1 MQLHPTKLVKTFLQK
16 NPDLMQSYIDW
27 GTILVGSALNPL
39 GAILLHLIELQGLDP
54 NTSSIQKY
62 CRELEE
68 ALAAVNDP
76 KDFDSDYDLSWV
88 TKKWQETNRG
98 LKDFTL
104 TQQKFREL
112 TDLSDVADKP
122 SKFVPAE
129 VIVGERGADSED
141 DFFAKCTEINRV
153 ASPAPKREIPI
164 TTEEREARD
173 QRKREVLERMKAKI
187 DLSSK
192 YGRQEY
198 RKVVAEEDILD
209 NNTKFNP
216 GGFMEDKLNELEEL
230 LQKME
235 KDSPPKSKPTKKANK
250 ITKVNR
256 INKRPFIKKEPATRL
271 SDDNLLRAEKLAR
284 EMVVKGLCD
293 DNNVAIEAQIAE
305 LASLSKPLEDLAKI
319 IKRHTP
325 KIQFSKNAYSEAEK
339 LQALIKKGHL
349 NPQDLHELITHGAN
363 QESVDCWKHQHSHEY
378 NETTKFKG
386 NFRRAP
392 SKG

>member
-1 MQLHPTKLVKTFLQK
+1 MQLHPTQLVKTFLQDK
-16 NPDLMQSYIDW
+16 PDLMQSYVDW
-27 GTILVGSALNPL
+27 GTVFVEYALAPL
-39 GAILLHLIELQGLDP
+39 GGILLHLIDVQGLDP

-68 ALAAVNDP
+68 ALANVQDT

-88 TKKWQETNRG
+88 TKKWQDANRG
-98 LKDFTL
+98 LKAVQL
-104 TQQKFREL
+104 TQEKFREL
-112 TDLSDVADKP
+112 TDLSDIADKP
-122 SKFVPAE
+122 AE
-129 VIVGERGADSED
+129 VVVNGRVADSED
-141 DFFAKCTEINRV
+141 EFFAKCTEINRV
-153 ASPAPKREIPI
+153 APPAPKREIPI
-164 TTEEREARD
+164 TPEEQEARD
-173 QRKREVLERMKAKI
+173 QRKRDVLKRMKAKI

-198 RKVVAEEDILD
+198 RKVVAEENILD

-325 KIQFSKNAYSEAEK
+325 KIQFSKRAHKEAEEI
-339 LQALIKKGHL
+339 QTLIKKGHL
-349 NPQDLHELITHGAN
+349 NPKDLDELVNNGAR
-363 QESVDCWKHQHSHEY
+363 QESVDCWKQQHNHEY
-378 NETTKFKG
+378 NEATKFKG
-386 NFRRAP
+386 NFRRSP

>member
-27 GTILVGSALNPL
+27 GTVLVGSALNPL
-39 GAILLHLIELQGLDP
+39 GAILLHLLDVQGLDP

-62 CRELEE
+62 QRELEE
-68 ALAAVNDP
+68 ALGAVNDS
-76 KDFDSDYDLSWV
+76 KDFDTDYDLSWV

-98 LKDFTL
+98 LKNFAL

-112 TDLSDVADKP
+112 TDLNDVSDKP
-122 SKFVPAE
+122 PVPAE
-129 VIVGERGADSED
+129 VIVNGRVADSEE
-141 DFFAKCTEINRV
+141 DFFAHTTELNRV
-153 ASPAPKREIPI
+153 APPAPKREIPL
-164 TTEEREARD
+164 THEERD
-173 QRKREVLERMKAKI
+173 QRRQEVLDRMKAKMGA
-187 DLSSK
+187 SGK
-192 YGRQEY
+192 YG
-198 RKVVAEEDILD
+198 ILD

-235 KDSPPKSKPTKKANK
+235 KDSPKKTKPAKKANK

-256 INKRPFIKKEPATRL
+256 VNKRPFIKKEPATRL

-293 DNNVAIEAQIAE
+293 DNNTAIEAQIAE
-305 LASLSKPLEDLAKI
+305 LSKLNDKSVDALAKV
-319 IKRHTP
+319 IKGHTQT
-325 KIQFSKNAYSEAEK
+325 KIFSRKAIKEAEHIQYQIKSGK
-339 LQALIKKGHL
+339 LSL
-349 NPQDLHELITHGAN
+349 QDVDKLVIEGLM
-363 QESVDCWKHQHSHEY
+363 QESVDCWKQQY
-378 NETTKFKG
+378 AGGDKFKG
-386 NFRRAP
+386 NFRRSP